1 MTYPEQDDHE
11 MHSFDSE
18 HDFETETTEQPSRFS
33 EKEFD
38 QRVLIKKTKPEPCD
52 YLLWFY
58 NLVHYT
64 ERNISNSGYNRIMTD
79 DCTRPFIVQKVF
91 SSNMILLVV
100 NSVCWEKEN
109 AVTKMPDPV
118 QIDDYY
124 NMTLACY
131 MVKHNNFTRRHY
143 MTCINRNVNESEI
156 KLCGDASR
164 KSPSIVV
171 LVGLLCVILRAN
183 YQRYLAIPIDFCTN
197 APLFPRRRPPVGELT
212 SWSGSGMKSAA
223 DLDRVQA
230 LDGVRGRE
238 SPYRTPRIN
247 QTIYSWEGGNF
258 DIFHCLGSNN
268 EPKINAPSV
277 ARPRVDGSVKRS
289 QDSAGIITDIRCL
302 IIRTYSRT
310 AGIGLALD

>member
-1 MTYPEQDDHE
+1 LSNLVRWASGTLLYLLQSVTSSDLETMTYPEQDDHE

-143 MTCINRNVNESEI
+143 MTCINRNVNVSPREVSSQMLTVLLQESEI

-171 LVGLLCVILRAN
+171 LVGLLCVILR
-183 YQRYLAIPIDFCTN
+183 
-197 APLFPRRRPPVGELT
+197 VGF
-212 SWSGSGMKSAA
+212 
-223 DLDRVQA
+223 V
-230 LDGVRGRE
+230 
-238 SPYRTPRIN
+238 
-247 QTIYSWEGGNF
+247 
-258 DIFHCLGSNN
+258 
-268 EPKINAPSV
+268 
-277 ARPRVDGSVKRS
+277 
-289 QDSAGIITDIRCL
+289 
-302 IIRTYSRT
+302 
-310 AGIGLALD
+310 